1 MLVACMIRSL
11 ECKWYVACVFL
22 GELSL
27 TTFQPDTTHQPGAT
41 NVSNAY
47 LMYNEFICYNVAQVR
62 LRYLLRV
69 KM

>member
-1 MLVACMIRSL
+1 MSCTIRSL
-11 ECKWYVACVFL
+11 ECKWCVAQVFL
-22 GELSL
+22 SKLSL
-27 TTFQPDTTHQPGAT
+27 TTCQPDTSNQPGAT
-41 NVSNAY
+41 NVNNAY